1 MTNVMTKAWEIAKK
15 GAAKFG
21 GSVKSYFAQSLK
33 MAWVIIKTSSQKV
46 TIELSEGSRKHK
58 SWVAEIVGTDAKF
71 GFKRSF
77 LNGFED
83 ENVRGLFFNL
93 VAGKVYDVNC
103 AQKGRSYVTVQN
115 GEIVELSN
123 DDVKGMVA

>member
-1 MTNVMTKAWEIAKK
+1 MKNVMTKAWEIAKK

-33 MAWVIIKTSSQKV
+33 MAWVIVKASAQKV

-71 GFKRSF
+71 GFARKF
-77 LNGFED
+77 VNGFED

-93 VAGKVYDVNC
+93 VEGKVYDVNC